1 VGFLVMIYIKDNFLD
16 KELFDFVN
24 KDLKQFKEV
33 QTPGKKFWVIEPSK
47 AFIDYITRRL
57 SIIESVRV
65 ENVLAFFREAKK
77 GQDNNWRIHN
87 DSVIEGTQPD
97 RAIVFYMS
105 ENKTK
110 ELNGTAFWKHK
121 KYGDSFKDSFN
132 LEEFNRLI
140 KEESNDLDRWELS
153 SVVGHKKN
161 RLLSYPCD
169 YFHSK
174 YPKEFEE
181 SRVVFVM
188 FYKTSSYEQ

>member
-33 QTPGKKFWVIEPSK
+33 QTPGKKFWVIEPSE
-47 AFIDYITRRL
+47 AFIDYITQRISL
-57 SIIESVRV
+57 IESVRV

-77 GQDNNWRIHN
+77 GQDNDWRIHN

-140 KEESNDLDRWELS
+140 KEESNDLDKWELS

-188 FYKTSSYEQ
+188 FYKTSSYE

>member
-1 VGFLVMIYIKDNFLD
+1 MVSISSLKNKKILVFGIGISGQATIRKLQ
-16 KELFDFVN
+16 KKV
-24 KDLKQFKEV
+24 KDLSVWDDNVVHRNEL
-33 QTPGKKFWVIEPSK
+33 KKITNINLNSK
-47 AFIDYITRRL
+47 Y
-57 SIIESVRV
+57 
-65 ENVLAFFREAKK
+65 
-77 GQDNNWRIHN
+77 
-87 DSVIEGTQPD
+87 
-97 RAIVFYMS
+97 
-105 ENKTK
+105 
-110 ELNGTAFWKHK
+110 
-121 KYGDSFKDSFN
+121 FKDSFDLN
-132 LEEFNRLI
+132 EFNRLI

>member
-1 VGFLVMIYIKDNFLD
+1 MIYIKDNFLD

-47 AFIDYITRRL
+47 AFIDYITQRL

-77 GQDNNWRIHN
+77 GQDNDWRIHN

-121 KYGDSFKDSFN
+121 KYGDSFKYSFN
-132 LEEFNRLI
+132 LEEFNRLT

-181 SRVVFVM
+181 SRAV
-188 FYKTSSYEQ
+188 SYTHLTLPTICSV

>member
-1 VGFLVMIYIKDNFLD
+1 MK
-16 KELFDFVN
+16 
-24 KDLKQFKEV
+24 
-33 QTPGKKFWVIEPSK
+33 
-47 AFIDYITRRL
+47 
-57 SIIESVRV
+57 
-65 ENVLAFFREAKK
+65 
-77 GQDNNWRIHN
+77 
-87 DSVIEGTQPD
+87 PD
-97 RAIVFYMS
+97 RAIVFYIS

-121 KYGDSFKDSFN
+121 KYGDSFKDSFS

-140 KEESNDLDRWELS
+140 SQESNDLDKWELN

-181 SRVVFVM
+181 SRIVFVM
-188 FYKTSSYEQ
+188 FYKVSNEH

>member
-1 VGFLVMIYIKDNFLD
+1 MIYIKDNFLD

-33 QTPGKKFWVIEPSK
+33 QTPGKKFWVIEPSE
-47 AFIDYITRRL
+47 AFIDYITQRI
-57 SIIESVRV
+57 SIIESAKV

-77 GQDNNWRIHN
+77 GQDNDWRIHN

-140 KEESNDLDRWELS
+140 KEESNDLDKWELS

-188 FYKTSSYEQ
+188 FYKTSGYE

>member
-1 VGFLVMIYIKDNFLD
+1 MIYIKDNFLD

-77 GQDNNWRIHN
+77 SQDNDWRIHN

>member
-1 VGFLVMIYIKDNFLD
+1 MIYIKDNFLD
-16 KELFDFVN
+16 KELFEFVN

-33 QTPGKKFWVIEPSK
+33 QTPGKKFWVIEPSE
-47 AFIDYITRRL
+47 AFIDYITQRI
-57 SIIESVRV
+57 SMIESVRV

-77 GQDNNWRIHN
+77 GQDNDWRIHN

-140 KEESNDLDRWELS
+140 KEESNDLDKWELS

-188 FYKTSSYEQ
+188 FYKTSSYE

>member
-1 VGFLVMIYIKDNFLD
+1 MIYIKDNFLD

-77 GQDNNWRIHN
+77 GQDNDWRIHN

>member
-1 VGFLVMIYIKDNFLD
+1 MIYIKDNFLD
-16 KELFDFVN
+16 KELFDFDN

-77 GQDNNWRIHN
+77 GQDNDWRIHN

>member
-1 VGFLVMIYIKDNFLD
+1 MIYIKDNFLD

-33 QTPGKKFWVIEPSK
+33 HTPGKKFWVIEPSK

-77 GQDNNWRIHN
+77 GQDNDWRIHN

>member
-1 VGFLVMIYIKDNFLD
+1 MIYIKDNFLD

-77 GQDNNWRIHN
+77 GQDNDWRIHN

-174 YPKEFEE
+174 YTQEFEE